1 MIFRMVVI
9 VQQRGYFGPGALYA
23 RAMSIPSANCRIER
37 QVEWIDT
44 DAAQIAHNS
53 AIMRWVEAC
62 EVQLMRD
69 LDLMGFFPAS
79 PRVQQ
84 TVNFTAQLSFGQGVE
99 IELTVAKVGTASLTF
114 EFAVI
119 GKAFEG
125 RPATPAAHGTV
136 VAVHVPLGSVSS
148 APWPA
153 EVRARLMAA
162 HWTPLTPR
170 AAVA

>member
-1 MIFRMVVI
+1 
-9 VQQRGYFGPGALYA
+9 
-23 RAMSIPSANCRIER
+23 MSQPSANCRIER

-62 EVQLMRD
+62 ETQLMRD
-69 LDLMGFFPAS
+69 LDLLRIFPAA

-84 TVNFTAQLSFGQGVE
+84 TVNFTALLNFGQEVE
-99 IELTVAKVGTASLTF
+99 VELTVAKVGTTSLTF
-114 EFAVI
+114 EFSVV
-119 GKAFEG
+119 GRAFEG
-125 RPATPAAHGTV
+125 RPAAQAAHGTV
-136 VAVHVPLGSVSS
+136 TVVHVPLGSASS

-153 EVRARLMAA
+153 EVRSRLTGAN
-162 HWTPLTPR
+162 WTALAPAP